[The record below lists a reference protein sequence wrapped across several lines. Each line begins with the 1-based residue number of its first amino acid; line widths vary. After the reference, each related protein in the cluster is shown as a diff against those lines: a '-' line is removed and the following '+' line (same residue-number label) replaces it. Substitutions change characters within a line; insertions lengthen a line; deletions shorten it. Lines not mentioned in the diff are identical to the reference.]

1 MKSNRESA
9 RHIVSFFR
17 LETELVEIKLEEICA
32 WFNFESDETNLVTAT
47 AIVWKL
53 RMWRQC
59 EGTSNE
65 IE

>member
-32 WFNFESDETNLVTAT
+32 
-47 AIVWKL
+47 
-53 RMWRQC
+53 
-59 EGTSNE
+59 
-65 IE
+65 